1 MYVNYYSP
9 QKACCFL
16 FSPENSLFEKPIYF
30 LFVSAVTVFFADLS
44 FYFLKQLFS
53 VCLKYYLVLLQVKAY
68 TF

>member
-1 MYVNYYSP
+1 MSIITVHRKHAVS
-9 QKACCFL
+9 CFHL
-16 FSPENSLFEKPIYF
+16 RTLFEKPIYF